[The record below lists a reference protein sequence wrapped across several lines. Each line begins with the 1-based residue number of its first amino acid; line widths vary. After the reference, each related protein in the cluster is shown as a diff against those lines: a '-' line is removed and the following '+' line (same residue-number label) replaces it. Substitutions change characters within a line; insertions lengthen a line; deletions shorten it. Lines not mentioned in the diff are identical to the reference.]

1 MLSFFRQSGAASI
14 LGAGIVFAIIL
25 VFALEFRPGRQA
37 SGAGLAVECALE
49 VQELCVSEKEFYAAY
64 RLMAPP
70 GADAKTLRKLG
81 LRAHVING
89 LIERELLLKEA
100 ERFDLAVGEDEL
112 DARLTQGR
120 AQISLPAAHAD
131 VLAWQ
136 LGLCPRPSTPLTRGC
151 DPGADLGVRML
162 PVTNNKTGA
171 FDYKKYERVVRTTTN
186 RGAKEFKEMQR
197 REVVAERM
205 RRLVRSRVRVAENEA
220 FLAYEREKSKAV
232 VNTAQVKRDWFA
244 KYIVDTSDAAV
255 DAWATENQSQVDE
268 AWKTDK
274 DKFKAGCPLVSEL
287 MVSVL
292 PGASDEDK
300 VILRDKLDKML
311 AQVKAGEAFET
322 VARESSD
329 GRTALGGGHLGCLSE
344 SYGEGSE
351 QLLEAVKNLKR
362 GSLSPVVETKQGFH
376 ILKVEGSLAESDVE
390 SVGRRQVARMLS
402 VRFRA
407 DELAKAFASELIQ
420 RVQSGVDLA
429 QATDELAAEYV
440 SRSPTASRKPKLKG
454 TDKDQQNAKE
464 EDKPVALQVPD
475 RPQASV
481 STPFS
486 ILSSPFHNAAPGET
500 PAVKAFAL
508 AKPGDVHPTPLETL
522 DGVAVIQ
529 LKEKTLATRADF
541 EKDKAVILAQLR
553 EAKAAEALQKYV
565 ARLRDAAKDK
575 IKISPTIAEEQKGD
589 GSRDDES

>member
-1 MLSFFRQSGAASI
+1 MLSFFRQSGAANW
-14 LGAGIVFAIIL
+14 LGAGIVLAIAL
-25 VFALEFRPGRQA
+25 VFVLEFRPGRQA
-37 SGAGLAVECALE
+37 TGTGLNTECALE
-49 VQELCVSEKEFYAAY
+49 VQERCVSEKEFYAAY

-70 GADAKTLRKLG
+70 GVDAKALRKLG

-100 ERFDLAVGEDEL
+100 ERFSLAVGEDEL

-120 AQISLPAAHAD
+120 AQISLPAAYAD
-131 VLAWQ
+131 NLAWQ
-136 LGLCPRPSTPLTRGC
+136 LGLCPRPSTPLVRGC

-162 PVTNNKTGA
+162 PVTSNKTGA

-186 RGAKEFKEMQR
+186 RGAKEFKDMQR
-197 REVVAERM
+197 REVLAERM
-205 RRLVRSRVRVAENEA
+205 RRLVRARVRVSENEA
-220 FLAYEREKSKAV
+220 FLAYERETSKAV

-244 KYIVDTSDAAV
+244 KYVVDTSDAAV

-274 DKFKAGCPLVSEL
+274 DKFKAGCPLASEL
-287 MVSVL
+287 MVTVL
-292 PGASDEDK
+292 PGSSDEEK
-300 VILRDKLDKML
+300 VVLRDKLDKML
-311 AQVKAGEAFET
+311 AQVTAGDAFEA

-329 GRTALGGGHLGCLSE
+329 GRTALAGGHLGCLNE

-351 QLLEAVKNLKR
+351 LLLEAIKDLKP
-362 GSLSPVVETKQGFH
+362 GKLSPVVETKQGFH
-376 ILKVEGSLAESDVE
+376 VVKYQGSLAESDVE
-390 SVGRRQVARMLS
+390 SVGRRQVARLLS

-407 DELAKAFASELIQ
+407 DEMAKAFAAELIQ
-420 RVQSGVDLA
+420 RAQSGVELT
-429 QATDELAAEYV
+429 QATDELTAEYV
-440 SRSPTASRKPKLKG
+440 SRSPAGSRKAKAG
-454 TDKDQQNAKE
+454 QNANE
-464 EDKPVALQVPD
+464 AEKPVALQAPD

-508 AKPGDVHPTPLETL
+508 AKAGDVHPTPLETL

-529 LKEKTLATRADF
+529 LKEKTIATRPDF
-541 EKDKAVILAQLR
+541 EKEKAVIVAQLR
-553 EAKAAEALQKYV
+553 KAKAAEALEKYV
-565 ARLRDAAKDK
+565 ARLREAAKDK
-575 IKISPTIAEEQKGD
+575 IKISPSISDEPKGD